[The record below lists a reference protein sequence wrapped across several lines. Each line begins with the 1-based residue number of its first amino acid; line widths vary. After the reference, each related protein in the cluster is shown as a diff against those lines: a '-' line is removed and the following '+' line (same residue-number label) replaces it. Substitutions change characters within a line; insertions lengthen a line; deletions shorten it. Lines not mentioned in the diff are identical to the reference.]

1 MYQLIRFATILTSLV
16 CAAAHPST
24 LTKRATC
31 TVNSAGSDSVDD
43 VPAIEAAMKSCG
55 NGGII
60 LLPAEQI
67 FTIRSTWDFTG
78 CTNCEVQIE
87 GTLKLSDDDL
97 DSWDHVKG
105 AILLTNI
112 TGATI
117 HSKTGSGVFEGNG
130 VLYWKSIFYLSY
142 SQGPISFRLRF
153 LEFAA
158 DNSFKRPS
166 LLYISGGSNITVEN
180 LEFRDPPNV
189 FQYVTDGA
197 TNILYRG
204 LNLNATPKDG
214 ATPKNTD
221 GFDVVKATFVTITD
235 TKVTNQD
242 DCVAFKPGS
251 NFITVTNIT
260 CSGSHGLSVGS
271 LAKSENDVV
280 TNIIVDG
287 ATMIDSNKA
296 TGIKLYDGTPG
307 HGFATVRNVT
317 FQNIDVQNSE
327 YAAQI
332 LSCYDNKGTCIVSNH
347 TIDGV
352 YWKGIRGTTAT
363 KFDPNVA
370 DLNCPGEGICNI
382 FFEDFT
388 VKAPSG
394 KANVLCSGVDSD
406 LGVACSGSA
415 SG

>member
-1 MYQLIRFATILTSLV
+1 MCRLIRFATILTSFV
-16 CAAAHPST
+16 YAAAYPST
-24 LTKRATC
+24 PARRATC
-31 TVNSAGSDSVDD
+31 TVDSAGSDSIDD

-60 LLPAEQI
+60 LLPAGKTFLIQ
-67 FTIRSTWDFTG
+67 STWDFTG

-105 AILLTNI
+105 AILLTNV

-130 VLYWKSIFYLSY
+130 VAFWQK
-142 SQGPISFRLRF
+142 
-153 LEFAA
+153 FAA

-197 TNILYRG
+197 TNILYRS

-221 GFDVVKATFVTITD
+221 GFDVVKATFVTIAD
-235 TKVTNQD
+235 TKVINQD

-251 NFITVTNIT
+251 SFVTVTNIT

-280 TNIIVDG
+280 TNIFVDG

-317 FQNIDVQNSE
+317 FQNIEVQNSE

-352 YWKGIRGTTAT
+352 YWKGIRGTT
-363 KFDPNVA
+363 
-370 DLNCPGEGICNI
+370 
-382 FFEDFT
+382 
-388 VKAPSG
+388 
-394 KANVLCSGVDSD
+394 
-406 LGVACSGSA
+406 
-415 SG
+415 